1 LVRLPLLS
9 VPLLFHSMRLVFDS
23 SPFRY
28 ISASGRGPSGVAKWS
43 LGALSALSRQKPEWE
58 LIGVAP
64 GFDSPT
70 LEAAEVGENVSYRR
84 VPMPRRV
91 HHVIE
96 LMGLDPNVD
105 PWTGR
110 VDAALGN
117 AFIPPKSRRSASLP
131 VIYDL
136 SVVKHPEMHPKQRIA
151 YVAGQLSRV
160 MSRATVVVTIS
171 ESVRQEI
178 AEHYK
183 IPLKRIVLAPPSWQP
198 AVFPYETGSA
208 SRIDL
213 PGEYFLFVGTVEP
226 RKNILGLL
234 TAIEALRARRP
245 DAPPLLLVGG
255 EGWGSAVYGERL
267 KSAIA
272 SGAVL
277 RPGYVPD
284 DQMAELYKGAL
295 GLVYPSLY
303 EGFGMPIIEA
313 MAAGCPVITSDVSA
327 TAEAAQ
333 DAAMLVNPTDYEQL
347 EHAMERL
354 MDDAV
359 LRDSLI
365 KSGLARSRDFTWEK
379 TAAKLEEAIELAVS
393 IKGRR

>member
-1 LVRLPLLS
+1 
-9 VPLLFHSMRLVFDS
+9 M
-23 SPFRY
+23 
-28 ISASGRGPSGVAKWS
+28 
-43 LGALSALSRQKPEWE
+43 
-58 LIGVAP
+58 IGVAP

-70 LEAAEVGENVSYRR
+70 LEAAQVGPNVDYRR

-96 LMGLDPNVD
+96 LIGLDPNVD

-117 AFIPPKSRRSASLP
+117 AFIPPKSRRAASLP

-160 MSRATVVVTIS
+160 MSRTTVVVTIS

-178 AEHYK
+178 VEHYK
-183 IPLKRIVLAPPSWQP
+183 IPLERIVLAPPSWQP
-198 AVFPYETGSA
+198 ATFPYSNGSA
-208 SRIDL
+208 PRIDI
-213 PGEYFLFVGTVEP
+213 PKDYFLFVGTVEP

-234 TAIEALRARRP
+234 TAIEGLRARRP
-245 DAPPLLLVGG
+245 DAPRLLLVGG
-255 EGWGSAVYGERL
+255 EGWGSAVFGERL

-284 DQMAELYKGAL
+284 DQMESLYQGAI

-333 DAAMLVNPTDYEQL
+333 DAAVLISPTDHEQL

-354 MDDAV
+354 MDDAA
-359 LRDSLI
+359 LRDSLRN
-365 KSGLARSRDFTWEK
+365 KGLLRSKDFTWEH
-379 TAAKLEEAIELAVS
+379 TAAKLKEAIDLAVS
-393 IKGRR
+393 IKGRG

>member
-1 LVRLPLLS
+1 
-9 VPLLFHSMRLVFDS
+9 
-23 SPFRY
+23 
-28 ISASGRGPSGVAKWS
+28 
-43 LGALSALSRQKPEWE
+43 
-58 LIGVAP
+58 
-64 GFDSPT
+64 
-70 LEAAEVGENVSYRR
+70 
-84 VPMPRRV
+84 MPRRV

-96 LMGLDPNVD
+96 LLGLDPNVD

-151 YVAGQLSRV
+151 YVAGQLTRV
-160 MSRATVVVTIS
+160 MRRATVVVTIS

-178 AEHYK
+178 AEHYGM
-183 IPLKRIVLAPPSWQP
+183 PLERIVIAPPSWQP
-198 AVFPYETGSA
+198 VAFPYEGSIPGPSA
-208 SRIDL
+208 
-213 PGEYFLFVGTVEP
+213 PGEHRPDGYFLFVGTVEP
-226 RKNILGLL
+226 RKNILGILA
-234 TAIEALRARRP
+234 AIDGLRARRA

-255 EGWGSAVYGERL
+255 EGWGSSLFGEKL
-267 KSAIA
+267 KAAIA
-272 SGAVL
+272 SGAVV

-284 DQMAELYKGAL
+284 EQMESLYRRAL

-333 DAAMLVNPTDYEQL
+333 GAALLVDPIHYEQI

-354 MDDAV
+354 MDDAA
-359 LRDSLI
+359 LRDSL
-365 KSGLARSRDFTWEK
+365 KNKGLARSKDFTWEH
-379 TAAKLEEAIELAVS
+379 TATKLKEAIELAISVEKKVVS
-393 IKGRR
+393 

>member
-1 LVRLPLLS
+1 
-9 VPLLFHSMRLVFDS
+9 MRVVFDS

-28 ISASGRGPSGVAKWS
+28 DSASGRGPSGVAKWS
-43 LGALSALSRQKPEWE
+43 LGALSALALQQPEWE
-58 LIGVAP
+58 LTGVAP

-70 LEAAEVGENVSYRR
+70 LEASQIGPNVNYRR

-96 LMGLDPNVD
+96 LIGLDPNVD
-105 PWTGR
+105 TWTGK

-117 AFIPPKSRRSASLP
+117 AFIPPKSRKSASLP

-136 SVVKHPEMHPKQRIA
+136 SVVKHPEMHPKQRVA

-160 MSRATVVVTIS
+160 MRRASVVVTIS
-171 ESVRQEI
+171 ESIRQEI
-178 AEHYK
+178 AGHYNY
-183 IPLKRIVLAPPSWQP
+183 PLERIVLAPPSWQP
-198 AVFPYETGSA
+198 TTFPYEKHGPGMAEPGQA
-208 SRIDL
+208 SPKD
-213 PGEYFLFVGTVEP
+213 YFLFVGTVEP

-245 DAPPLLLVGG
+245 DAPRLLLVGG
-255 EGWGSAVYGERL
+255 EGWGSSVFAETLNGAV
-267 KSAIA
+267 A

-284 DQMAELYKGAL
+284 EQMESLYRGAL

-313 MAAGCPVITSDVSA
+313 MAAGCPVITSNVSA
-327 TAEAAQ
+327 TAEVAN
-333 DAAMLVNPTDYEQL
+333 DAAFLVDPTDYEQI
-347 EHAMERL
+347 EEAMERL
-354 MDDAV
+354 IDDAG
-359 LRDSLI
+359 LRDDLRA
-365 KSGLARSRDFTWEK
+365 KGLTRALDFTWEQ
-379 TAAKLEEAIELAVS
+379 TAKKLKEAIELAVS
-393 IKGRR
+393 IKAGR